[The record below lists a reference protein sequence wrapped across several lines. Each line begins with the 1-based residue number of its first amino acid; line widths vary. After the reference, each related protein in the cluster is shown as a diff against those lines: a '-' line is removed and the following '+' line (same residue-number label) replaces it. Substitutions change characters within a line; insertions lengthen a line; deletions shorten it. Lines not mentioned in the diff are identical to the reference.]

1 VAVRIELF
9 TVAGNVDFEVVPE
22 AALDAAVA
30 GFDAGADPG
39 DAAGPVRCVGWV
51 SAGDDDEEQ
60 ASDWCEEVDDELGVG
75 LFRQGRGEASGLK
88 PESVDAGEGDL
99 AAAWTDALRKAVA
112 RADGGRFAWRT
123 NFDVSG
129 TTGTADDYP
138 SGRGGA

>member
-1 VAVRIELF
+1 MAVRIEFF
-9 TVAGNVDFEVVPE
+9 TVAGDVDFEVVPD

-30 GFDAGADPG
+30 GFDGRTDPG

-51 SAGDDDEEQ
+51 TAGDEDEEQ

-88 PESVDAGEGDL
+88 PEAVAAGEGDL
-99 AAAWTDALRKAVA
+99 ATAWTDALRAAVTG
-112 RADGGRFAWRT
+112 ADGGRFAWRT
-123 NFDVSG
+123 NFDLSG
-129 TTGTADDYP
+129 TTGTAEDYT